1 MFELQGYQLS
11 LGQHIF
17 PLHIRYLYP
26 HSMWFHLIF
35 FSLLF
40 QGNAIGVLDIFGF
53 EVFKK
58 NSFEQ
63 FCINYANEQLQQYF
77 NKHIFKVEQVTG
89 EGNSLRVWHIYLGLG
104 IPVLVQIQG
113 LFWNFLIQCSRFL
126 NDKEGP
132 FECSKILL
140 S

>member
-1 MFELQGYQLS
+1 METKKQVWGVFELQGYQFS

-17 PLHIRYLYP
+17 PLHIRYLFP
-26 HSMWFHLIF
+26 HSMSFHVFLI
-35 FSLLF
+35 

-77 NKHIFKVEQVTG
+77 NKHIFKVEQV
-89 EGNSLRVWHIYLGLG
+89 RG
-104 IPVLVQIQG
+104 IASGRGTSTWVLAFQ
-113 LFWNFLIQCSRFL
+113 FWYKFKVCS
-126 NDKEGP
+126 GI
-132 FECSKILL
+132 S
-140 S
+140 